1 MEEHAPRRQFVI
13 SRQKKE
19 TTTTAATKMT
29 TTMEGERGT
38 DGGTNEERYKN
49 YPTPTRPRQRPTNSK
64 GSGEEIFQN
73 RTRAASKRERT
84 IKAATTKM
92 MFDHSTPR
100 FSVLGIHLTRTVGRP
115 VVCWTLAL
123 SETVVLFCGGMFSN
137 HSCCFDKW
145 AMLSRGRSLGRTAMD
160 RLQKM
165 TVRPAA
171 E

>member
-1 MEEHAPRRQFVI
+1 
-13 SRQKKE
+13 
-19 TTTTAATKMT
+19 
-29 TTMEGERGT
+29 
-38 DGGTNEERYKN
+38 
-49 YPTPTRPRQRPTNSK
+49 
-64 GSGEEIFQN
+64 
-73 RTRAASKRERT
+73 
-84 IKAATTKM
+84 M

-145 AMLSRGRSLGRTAMD
+145 AMRSRSLGRADSGGRSKRRRWRD

-165 TVRPAA
+165 TDGRAS
-171 E
+171 EGGENTTREISQGSR